1 MARDNDFF
9 SRTIG
14 QADGERDS
22 TMVQPSGVDNCSELF
37 QSEPFRKKMSRF
49 LNIKEANKRG
59 R

>member
-22 TMVQPSGVDNCSELF
+22 TRVQPSGVDNCSELF
-37 QSEPFRKKMSRF
+37 QSEPFRKKCHGS
-49 LNIKEANKRG
+49 
-59 R
+59 